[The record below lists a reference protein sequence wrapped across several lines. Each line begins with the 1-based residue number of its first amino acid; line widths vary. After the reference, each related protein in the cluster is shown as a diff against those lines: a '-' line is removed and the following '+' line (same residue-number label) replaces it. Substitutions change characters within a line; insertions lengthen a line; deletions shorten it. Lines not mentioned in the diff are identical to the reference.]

1 MMFGIPAEHVVPI
14 ANLIGLGILG
24 LLAFFGQRWGK
35 ARPTPAEKNIV
46 EVAGALVDSTAVQHL
61 AAAIEASTVESMEA
75 RAQIKAGIEAIFKLA
90 RVLDHGTGEVEE
102 LRRAIGDL
110 ANQIARHG

>member
-24 LLAFFGQRWGK
+24 LLAFFGQRWGR
-35 ARPTPAEKNIV
+35 ARPTAAEKNFV

-61 AAAIEASTVESMEA
+61 AAAIEASTVESVEA
-75 RAQIKAGIEAIFKLA
+75 RMQMKVGFEAVFKLA
-90 RVLDHGTGEVEE
+90 RVMDRGTGEVEE
-102 LRRAIGDL
+102 LRRAIDNL